1 MNRNFIDFPPWRK
14 SRGLLQDLPL
24 LAQDLVL
31 APQPLGCHILL
42 AVLGRIIDL
51 ALAAAVDPVAQGRPG
66 GRTRTPHQEQPP
78 DHHRLPCIQGYQAM
92 QARIRAVAELY
103 DVISR
108 SSTLGPVAV

>member
-24 LAQDLVL
+24 LAQDLVI

-51 ALAAAVDPVAQGRPG
+51 ALAAAVDPVAQGR
-66 GRTRTPHQEQPP
+66 
-78 DHHRLPCIQGYQAM
+78 
-92 QARIRAVAELY
+92 RAAELAHRIKNSLQIITGFPAFKAIRRCRRGS
-103 DVISR
+103 VRSP
-108 SSTLGPVAV
+108 SSTMS